1 MVRVVAQR
9 VKSASVTVN
18 GTRIAVIG
26 NGLALLVG
34 IHRDDDVQSV
44 DRVADKLA
52 VMRVFED
59 GQGKMNLSAA
69 DVGASMLAV
78 SQFTLFADLHKG
90 RRPSFV
96 GAAPPELA
104 QDLFD
109 RFAKRLESYGYEV
122 QRGQFGEHM
131 LVALENDGPVT
142 IMLDSRDL

>member
-18 GTRIAVIG
+18 AGRIAIIG
-26 NGLALLVG
+26 HGLALLVG

-44 DRVADKLA
+44 DKVADKLA

-59 GQGKMNLSAA
+59 TQGKMNLSAA
-69 DVGASMLAV
+69 DVGGSILAV

-96 GAAPPELA
+96 AAAPPELA

-109 RFAKRLESYGYEV
+109 RFAKRLESHGYVV
-122 QRGQFGEHM
+122 QCGRFGEHM

-142 IMLDSRDL
+142 IVLDSRDL